1 MHITVNE
8 KKNPCSATTTTRIIV
23 WYRDC
28 HVTFQ
33 PKISFLELILAERDG
48 FRIRH
53 LVSQHQIG
61 GWNIWLIK
69 YLNHISILI
78 VFHNFSRFSHRSVIL
93 SITNRMAADAAD
105 ALGLLILCY
114 QIWGGHFKFIDHVT
128 SSVSYKDSTTKK
140 TTISS
145 YPSRPGW
152 LLMLLACWS
161 YVWRP
166 FSWSYEIMCGT
177 CVRHPWTTRAAHKIG
192 LMISSKTRQK

>member
-1 MHITVNE
+1 MLQWLYDNKDYI
-8 KKNPCSATTTTRIIV
+8 
-23 WYRDC
+23 
-28 HVTFQ
+28 
-33 PKISFLELILAERDG
+33 LILP
-48 FRIRH
+48 
-53 LVSQHQIG
+53 V
-61 GWNIWLIK
+61 
-69 YLNHISILI
+69 
-78 VFHNFSRFSHRSVIL
+78 
-93 SITNRMAADAAD
+93 TNETAAYAAD
-105 ALGLLILCY
+105 ALGFLILCY
-114 QIWGGHFKFIDHVT
+114 QKGGHFKFIYHVT

-192 LMISSKTRQK
+192 LMISSKTRQKWSKNWPKMVQTSQKSKLMIFLEVTR